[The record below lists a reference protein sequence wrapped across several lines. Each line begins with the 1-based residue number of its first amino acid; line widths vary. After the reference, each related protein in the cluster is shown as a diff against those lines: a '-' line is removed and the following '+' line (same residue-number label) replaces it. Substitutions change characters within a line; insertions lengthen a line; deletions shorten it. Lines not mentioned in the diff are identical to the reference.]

1 MEKLKGTPL
10 AAKTVGRLLRDHL
23 NLHHWKTVLESKE
36 WELQTGNHDIMPTLK
51 LSYDYL
57 PFHIQQ
63 CFSYCALFPEAYK
76 FRSKRLIH
84 FWIGLD
90 ILHSSGQNRT
100 AEDIGLSNLNYLVS
114 HGFFRKEET
123 SGEPY
128 YIIHDLLHDLALK
141 IASHECLSLN
151 FPNVRSVEIHPCTR
165 HLSVIIDIV
174 DYDNAMVGENFKN
187 ELRKL
192 ETRFM
197 VKNLQTLMVFGEMD
211 ERIASIFG
219 DFLREAHALRMFF
232 SCPKCVFLL
241 NPCYI
246 NFQD

>member
-1 MEKLKGTPL
+1 MTISLFISNN
-10 AAKTVGRLLRDHL
+10 V
-23 NLHHWKTVLESKE
+23 
-36 WELQTGNHDIMPTLK
+36 
-51 LSYDYL
+51 
-57 PFHIQQ
+57 
-63 CFSYCALFPEAYK
+63 FSYCALFPEAYK

-174 DYDNAMVGENFKN
+174 DYNNAMVGENFKN

-219 DFLREAHALRMFF
+219 DFLREAHALRVFF